1 MMMRHYGGFTG
12 SADTWL
18 LGAFA
23 PLLPLVGVVLLV
35 TWARRG
41 ALAPR
46 RRHEQLN
53 EHRDAA
59 DVLKERYA
67 TGKLTLAE

>member
-1 MMMRHYGGFTG
+1 MMMRDYGGFSG
-12 SADTWL
+12 PADTWVLGTLALVL
-18 LGAFA
+18 L
-23 PLLPLVGVVLLV
+23 LVGVLLLV